1 MNNIL
6 ILCFFEIFQVLGKA
20 WAEKGLGISWKKVL
34 DVNMS
39 YSRQKKIADRSI
51 RFEPSH
57 QYLGLLTELCTAHNE
72 NFLFSDKGNFFG
84 DMHQV
89 PTILH
94 QPVLR

>member
-1 MNNIL
+1 
-6 ILCFFEIFQVLGKA
+6 
-20 WAEKGLGISWKKVL
+20 
-34 DVNMS
+34 MS

-94 QPVLR
+94 QTVLR